1 VAAYPYDLP
10 LRAGVAMEYL
20 RLHDRQRALEVMRKH
35 LELFPEDAL
44 MRGVMKKVEGYE
56 P

>member
-1 VAAYPYDLP
+1 
-10 LRAGVAMEYL
+10 MEYL

>member
-1 VAAYPYDLP
+1 VPTATENTPTSE
-10 LRAGVAMEYL
+10 AG
-20 RLHDRQRALEVMRKH
+20 QRALEAMRKH
-35 LELFPEDAL
+35 LGLFPEDAL